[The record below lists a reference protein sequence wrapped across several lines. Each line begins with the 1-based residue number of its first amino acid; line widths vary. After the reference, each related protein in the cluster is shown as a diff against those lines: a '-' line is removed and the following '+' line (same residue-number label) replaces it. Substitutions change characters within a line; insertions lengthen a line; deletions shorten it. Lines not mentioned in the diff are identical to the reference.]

1 MKTKILLVLLAA
13 QLVINNAEGQNDN
26 KKFFVSGKV
35 VDGQQ
40 RPVSGA
46 LIMIDGQGTSV
57 VTDENGNYKI
67 KVSPKADTL
76 TILTFNSGISSAA
89 INKQTTINFVLGA
102 GTSRG
107 AVNPTS
113 AGSQKVDIGYG
124 SVEQKDLLTN
134 VSKVDGG
141 RYATYTDI
149 YEVLK
154 GQAGVMV
161 NGKSIKIQGASSFQ
175 AGTEPLFVVDGMVI
189 SSIDG
194 ILPSQIDNIS
204 ILKGASTSIYG
215 SRGANGV
222 ILINLIKGKK

>member
-1 MKTKILLVLLAA
+1 MKAKLLFAILAALLA
-13 QLVINNAEGQNDN
+13 INSAEGQNDN
-26 KKFFVSGKV
+26 KKFFVSGRV
-35 VDGQQ
+35 VDGQE
-40 RPVSGA
+40 RPLSGA
-46 LIMIDGQGTSV
+46 LIMIDGQSTSV
-57 VTDENGNYKI
+57 VTDANGNYKI

-76 TILTFNSGISSAA
+76 TVLTFNSGISSAA
-89 INKQTTINFVLGA
+89 INKQTTINFVLRGSSSKGA
-102 GTSRG
+102 AGQ
-107 AVNPTS
+107 TS
-113 AGSQKVDIGYG
+113 AGSEKVDIGYG

-175 AGTEPLFVVDGMVI
+175 MGTEPLFVVDGMIV

-194 ILPSQIDNIS
+194 IMPSQIDNIS

-222 ILINLIKGKK
+222 ILINLIKAKK

>member
-1 MKTKILLVLLAA
+1 MKAKLLFVLLASLIA
-13 QLVINNAEGQNDN
+13 INSAAGQNDN
-26 KKFFVSGKV
+26 KKFFVSGRV
-35 VDGQQ
+35 VDGQE
-40 RPVSGA
+40 RPLQGA
-46 LIMIDGQGTSV
+46 LIMIDGQSTSV
-57 VTDENGNYKI
+57 VTDENGSYKI

-76 TILTFNSGISSAA
+76 TVLTFNSGISSAA
-89 INKQTTINFVLGA
+89 INKQTTINFVL
-102 GTSRG
+102 RG
-107 AVNPTS
+107 VS
-113 AGSQKVDIGYG
+113 AKASGNTAAASQKVDIGYG
-124 SVEQKDLLTN
+124 SVDQKDLLTN

-175 AGTEPLFVVDGMVI
+175 MGTEPLFVVDGMVV

>member
-1 MKTKILLVLLAA
+1 MKAKLFFVFLIALIA
-13 QLVINNAEGQNDN
+13 INSAMGQNDN
-26 KKFFVSGKV
+26 KKFFVSGRV
-35 VDGQQ
+35 VDGQE
-40 RPVSGA
+40 RPLSGA
-46 LIMIDGQGTSV
+46 LIMIDGQSTSV

-76 TILTFNSGISSAA
+76 TVLTFNSGISSAA
-89 INKQTTINFVLGA
+89 INKQTTINFVLRGISSKGSGNTAA
-102 GTSRG
+102 GT
-107 AVNPTS
+107 
-113 AGSQKVDIGYG
+113 QKVDIGYG

-141 RYATYTDI
+141 KYSTYTDI

-161 NGKSIKIQGASSFQ
+161 NGKTIKIQGASSFQ
-175 AGTEPLFVVDGMVI
+175 MGTEPLFVVDGMTV

-194 ILPSQIDNIS
+194 ILPSQVDNIS

>member
-1 MKTKILLVLLAA
+1 MKTRLLFVFFYALIA
-13 QLVINNAEGQNDN
+13 INSAEAQNDN
-26 KKFFVSGKV
+26 KKFFVSGRV
-35 VDGQQ
+35 VDAQE
-40 RPVSGA
+40 RPLAGA
-46 LIMIDGQGTSV
+46 LLMIDGQSTSV

-76 TILTFNSGISSAA
+76 TVLTFNSGISSAV
-89 INKQTTINFVLGA
+89 INKQTTINFKLRGSSSQGA
-102 GTSRG
+102 QNQASTE
-107 AVNPTS
+107 
-113 AGSQKVDIGYG
+113 SQKIDIGYG
-124 SVEQKDLLTN
+124 SVEQKDVLTN
-134 VSKVDGG
+134 VSKVDGS

-149 YEVLK
+149 YDVLK
-154 GQAGVMV
+154 GQPGVAV
-161 NGKSIKIQGASSFQ
+161 SGKSIKIQGASSFQ
-175 AGTEPLFVVDGMVI
+175 MGTEPLFVVDGMVV